1 MALGYG
7 EGSIAG
13 VALTSGGVPV
23 QAILDGGENLIV
35 SQVTNTVWALNG
47 NTQAQVFET
56 GITGAQFSIR
66 FPQMPRSVMTAII
79 AAVEAAMLA
88 TGHFTIVYDDGV
100 NILDLECTPGNSR
113 GEDGRGWITQDS
125 GRTHLETAKN
135 VVMRFIAKSAN

>member
-13 VALTSGGVPV
+13 VELVFGGVPI
-23 QAILDGGENLIV
+23 QAVLDGGENLSI
-35 SQVTNTVWALNG
+35 SQVSNTVWALNG
-47 NTQAQVFET
+47 NVQTQVFET
-56 GITGAQFSIR
+56 GIAGAQFSIR
-66 FPQMPRSVMTAII
+66 FPQMPRSVLTSII

-88 TGHFTIVYDDGV
+88 DGHFTIVYDDSV
-100 NILDLECTPGNSR
+100 NTLDIECVTGNSR
-113 GEDGRGWITQDS
+113 GEDGRGWVTQDS